1 MNSTLTAITRWLKAM
16 FADSDTD
23 AAAVEVRLR
32 AGPVKTQNAAEPR
45 TDGQPEDKVRNPRVE
60 LAEECD
66 EVGFKTARSVG
77 EVEPRDIDLKAL
89 EARADAEAQA
99 HHRPPSEEKDERHR
113 QKLSKAEALI
123 KRAHAAWEAAWAKLR
138 KLRQERAELGELGPY
153 PKINPIF
160 RQAAAVGLM
169 IAFAPNFHDLAAD
182 LPGILPW
189 VFGIGCALGVS
200 LMIIHGILPPGAPGE
215 E

>member
-1 MNSTLTAITRWLKAM
+1 MNRLFELASRWLKAT
-16 FADSDTD
+16 FAETDTD
-23 AAAVEVRLR
+23 DPSAETRQQTGR
-32 AGPVKTQNAAEPR
+32 EKTQDDGEPKSN
-45 TDGQPEDKVRNPRVE
+45 GQPEDKVRNPRVE

-66 EVGFKTARSVG
+66 GIGFKTARSVG

-99 HHRPPSEEKDERHR
+99 HHRPPSEEKNERHR

-153 PKINPIF
+153 PKINPVF
-160 RQAAAVGLM
+160 RQAATIGLM
-169 IAFAPNFHDLAAD
+169 VAFAPNFHDLAVN
-182 LPGILPW
+182 LPGPLPW
-189 VFGIGCALGVS
+189 VFAIGCALGVA
-200 LMIIHGILPPGAPGE
+200 LLIVHGILPPGAPGE